1 MYHPQTYI
9 DDVGAHALDPLDHVI
24 DQALYYMVQ
33 FDRPQ
38 GFLVHL
44 SQDQ

>member
-1 MYHPQTYI
+1 MYRPQTCI
-9 DDVGAHALDPLDHVI
+9 DDVGAQALDPLVHVI

-33 FDRPQ
+33 FDRSQ
-38 GFLVHL
+38 GFSVHL